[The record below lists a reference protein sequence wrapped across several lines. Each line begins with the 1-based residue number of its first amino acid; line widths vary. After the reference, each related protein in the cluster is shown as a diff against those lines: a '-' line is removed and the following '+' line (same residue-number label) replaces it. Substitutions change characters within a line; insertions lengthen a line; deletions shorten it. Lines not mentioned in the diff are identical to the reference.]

1 MCSFLKYFQVN
12 TKMKSQQINIKKPI
26 ASKIMVLTVC
36 LSLMAVLNGCFD
48 NYGRV
53 KRNAEI
59 TQVFEANQVP
69 SDYKYYY
76 FGHANMPYV
85 IIGIDPD
92 YNLQSRIWREVA
104 PDTERFKKMTYWV
117 WSDSYY
123 YPNYPRG
130 AEIVDP
136 TGKKIGI
143 WYSSARWAAVKMKD
157 DQGNIMI
164 APDMPWMLGTR

>member
-1 MCSFLKYFQVN
+1 MDFQVN
-12 TKMKSQQINIKKPI
+12 ITMKRLQIKIKNQI
-26 ASKIMVLTVC
+26 IWKILVLTFA
-36 LSLMAVLNGCFD
+36 LLLMASLSGCLK

-53 KRNAEI
+53 KRNTEI
-59 TQVFEANQVP
+59 TQAFKANQVP
-69 SDYKYYY
+69 SNYKYYY

-92 YNLQSRIWREVA
+92 YNLQSRMWREVA

-117 WSDSYY
+117 WSESYT
-123 YPNYPRG
+123 YPTNPRG

-136 TGKKIGI
+136 SGKKIGI

-164 APDMPWMLGTR
+164 APDMPWMLSTR